1 MRVFKKLGVTF
12 IVLALVGFAG
22 AQTWTRVTPTTTPAA
37 GFAAMLLLTDGT
49 VMVQDNFSPSNWYRL
64 TPDAAGSY
72 VNGTWKPAASMPL
85 GYGPL
90 YFGSSVIPDGRL
102 LVEGG
107 EYNFGIAVW
116 TNQGAIYDP
125 VADSW
130 TPVDPPPGWNQIGDA
145 QQVILADGRIMQ
157 ASCCDFP
164 MKHLAFFDPKTLSW
178 TPADTLNSK
187 FDAYDEEGFTLLPD
201 GKILSVD
208 TYLFGMGSTGT
219 NAELYDPA
227 TGMWS
232 LTANTPTQMWDAAG
246 HEMGPAVLR
255 ANGTVFQAGAV
266 PVTAIYHTKTSSW
279 TAGPDFPDNLD
290 IADGPAALETN
301 GKVLMMASIGYLQR
315 PSTFLEWD
323 GKHLRPIAG
332 PPNAGID
339 SSFYGH
345 MLELPTGQILFTDF
359 SNDVEVFTPKA
370 EGRKEREE
378 DDDRTADWAPK
389 VLFSPF
395 AVAKGHT
402 YQVSGYRFAGMSQGA
417 AYGDDY
423 QSATNY
429 ALVRL
434 TNLES
439 GHVFYARTHD
449 PSSYALQ
456 SREVQKTHFD
466 VPAHMERGIA
476 KMEVV
481 TNGLASEARFVFVF

>member
-1 MRVFKKLGVTF
+1 MRLPHKLGATF

-22 AQTWTRVTPTTTPAA
+22 AQSWTRVTPTSTP
-37 GFAAMLLLTDGT
+37 FASLGAMLLLTDGT
-49 VMVQDNFSPSNWYRL
+49 VMVQDLNNPSHWYKL

-72 VNGTWKPAASMPL
+72 VNGTWRPATSMPA

-107 EYNFGIAVW
+107 EYNFGVAVW
-116 TNQGAIYDP
+116 TNKGAIYDP

-130 TPVDPPPGWNQIGDA
+130 TPVNPPPGWGAIGDA

-164 MKHLAFFDPKTLSW
+164 RHLAYFDPKTLTW
-178 TPADTLNSK
+178 TPTDILNSK

-201 GKILSVD
+201 GNILTVD
-208 TYLFGMGSTGT
+208 TYVGVAGSGT
-219 NAELYDPA
+219 NAELYNPA

-232 LTANTPTQMWDAAG
+232 LTASTPTQLWAG
-246 HEMGPAVLR
+246 NEIGPAVLR
-255 ANGTVFQAGAV
+255 PDGTVFQTGAA
-266 PVTAIYHTKTSSW
+266 PVTAIYDAKTSQW
-279 TAGPDFPDNLD
+279 TEGPDFPDGLG
-290 IADGPAALETN
+290 IPDGPAALETN
-301 GKVLMMASIGYLQR
+301 GNVLMMASGAS
-315 PSTFLEWD
+315 PGSTFLEWD
-323 GKHLRPIAG
+323 GVNLTPIAG
-332 PPNAGID
+332 PPNAIRD
-339 SSFYGH
+339 SSYYGH

-370 EGRKEREE
+370 ATGKERAE
-378 DDDRTADWAPK
+378 DDEGQKSNWTPK
-389 VLFSPF
+389 VLFSPVV
-395 AVAKGHT
+395 VAKGGT

-423 QSATNY
+423 QSSTNY

-434 TNLES
+434 TNVES

-449 PSSYALQ
+449 PSSYAVQ
-456 SREVQKTHFD
+456 SQDIQKTYFD
-466 VPAHMERGIA
+466 VPANMDLGVA

-481 TNGLASEARFVFVF
+481 TNGLASQARVIVVRAK